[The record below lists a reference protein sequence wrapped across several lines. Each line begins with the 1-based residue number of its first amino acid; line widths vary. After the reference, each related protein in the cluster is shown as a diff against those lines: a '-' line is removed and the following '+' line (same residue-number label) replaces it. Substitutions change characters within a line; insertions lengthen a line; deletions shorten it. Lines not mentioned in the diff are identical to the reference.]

1 MSNYKSLFSSSLV
14 SKLFESQEENF
25 KLKFSLKNFNSI
37 FFEYHPSPNI
47 LIQEPFCSFKKVSSH
62 NKNNFADKV
71 YKRKIIKSV
80 YMNMI
85 K

>member
-1 MSNYKSLFSSSLV
+1 M
-14 SKLFESQEENF
+14 
-25 KLKFSLKNFNSI
+25 

>member
-1 MSNYKSLFSSSLV
+1 MSNYNSLFSSSLV
-14 SKLFESQEENF
+14 SKLFESQEKNF

-37 FFEYHPSPNI
+37 FSEYHPSPII
-47 LIQEPFCSFKKVSSH
+47 LIQEPFCSFKKVFSH

-71 YKRKIIKSV
+71 YIKKIIKNV